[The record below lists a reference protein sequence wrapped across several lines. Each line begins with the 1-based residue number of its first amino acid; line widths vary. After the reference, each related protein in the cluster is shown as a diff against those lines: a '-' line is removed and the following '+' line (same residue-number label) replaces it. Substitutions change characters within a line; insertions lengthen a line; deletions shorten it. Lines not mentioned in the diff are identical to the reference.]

1 MRYDAINQHL
11 QETSFLLSQEINH
24 LFYKMCKKVG
34 ITPLVCYE
42 SIIGYKCII
51 SQKEHTIDF
60 PKKFLSVENKYKTF
74 EELQN
79 YFKTFNYNKSNQ

>member
-1 MRYDAINQHL
+1 MKLNQIFFITK
-11 QETSFLLSQEINH
+11 ETIQHKDH

-60 PKKFLSVENKYKTF
+60 PKKIS
-74 EELQN
+74 
-79 YFKTFNYNKSNQ
+79 